1 MTAILHCGDEE
12 RGRIWA
18 DVFARD
24 MPEVDFRCWP
34 DIGDAADVRYL
45 VAWTMTP
52 ELIAALPAL
61 EVLFSIGAGVDQLD
75 LSLLPPACA
84 GGADD
89 RAGHHHHHGPVC
101 GDGLPGP
108 APRPAVFFHAEQRA
122 GRWSYRPVRLCSER
136 SVGFLGLGELARAS
150 LAALAPLGFRLHG
163 WSRSGATIPGV
174 QCHAGAGQL
183 DTFLAQC
190 DILVC
195 LLPLTDDTRGILCR
209 DLFAKLPRGAS
220 LVNVARGGHLV
231 QDDLIAA
238 LDEGQLSAAMLDVTS
253 PEPLP
258 EGHPF
263 YTHPA
268 IFLTPHIAGVT
279 RRETAVHALMDN
291 VRVVMAGARP
301 DGEIDRDRGY

>member
-75 LSLLPPACA
+75 LSLLPPHVRVVRMIEPGITTTMAQYVAMACLA
-84 GGADD
+84 LHRD
-89 RAGHHHHHGPVC
+89 
-101 GDGLPGP
+101 LP
-108 APRPAVFFHAEQRA
+108 FFHAEQRA

>member
-34 DIGDAADVRYL
+34 DIGDAAEVRYL
-45 VAWTMTP
+45 VAWTLTP

-75 LSLLPPACA
+75 LSLLPPHVRVVRMIEPGITTTMAQYVAMACLA
-84 GGADD
+84 LHRD
-89 RAGHHHHHGPVC
+89 
-101 GDGLPGP
+101 LP
-108 APRPAVFFHAEQRA
+108 FFQAEQRA

-220 LVNVARGGHLV
+220 LINVARGGHLV

-238 LDEGQLSAAMLDVTS
+238 LDEGRLSAAMLDVTS

-301 DGEIDRDRGY
+301 DGEIDRDKGY